1 MLKKEYEI
9 FAQFVKFP
17 WQRFTFKEIKKLSGK
32 KSDGYV
38 YDALKRFVVSGSLKE
53 EKAGNVVL
61 YSLNIESL
69 RTQSYA
75 GFIAEHMAWNEKHIP
90 YRDLEKIASK
100 IPTDF
105 YIFII
110 TGSYAKNCQKKG
122 SDIDIVIIVDDN
134 TEPKRVYSELKYA
147 CEMNIPPI
155 HLYVFKRSE
164 MLTMLLDKKAN
175 YGTEIARN
183 NLILSGGE
191 NYFKIMSEAMKNGF
205 NG

>member
-61 YSLNIESL
+61 YSLNVESL

-75 GFIAEHMAWNEKHIP
+75 GFIAEYMAWNEKQIP
-90 YRDLEKIASK
+90 YRDLEKVALK

-134 TEPKRVYSELKYA
+134 IEPKRVYSELKYA

-164 MLTMLLDKKAN
+164 MLSMLSDKKAN

-183 NLILSGGE
+183 NLILFGGE
-191 NYFKIMSEAMKNGF
+191 NYFKIMSEAMKSGF

>member
-17 WQRFTFKEIKKLSGK
+17 WQRFTFKEIKNLSGK
-32 KSDGYV
+32 KSEGYV
-38 YDALKRFVVSGSLKE
+38 YDALKRFVAVGSLKE

-75 GFIAEHMAWNEKHIP
+75 GFIAEYMAWNEEHIP
-90 YRDLEKIASK
+90 YRDLEKIAFK

-105 YIFII
+105 YILII
-110 TGSYAKNCQKKG
+110 TGSYAKNCQKKR